1 MKTDD
6 QSEAALSIFLQ
17 TVSAAV
23 TQLKRRLQQDYE
35 QAYPGLGEIIHLVL
49 DEEEA
54 KAWELSLLPHLF
66 LPDLVEEHVAKL
78 GLQPAAT
85 KQDEVRVPDRFL
97 DMPSYQPGLAYV
109 DC

>member
-1 MKTDD
+1 VGVIVV
-6 QSEAALSIFLQ
+6 AAS
-17 TVSAAV
+17 
-23 TQLKRRLQQDYE
+23 
-35 QAYPGLGEIIHLVL
+35 
-49 DEEEA
+49 
-54 KAWELSLLPHLF
+54 F
-66 LPDLVEEHVAKL
+66 LPDLVDEHVAKL